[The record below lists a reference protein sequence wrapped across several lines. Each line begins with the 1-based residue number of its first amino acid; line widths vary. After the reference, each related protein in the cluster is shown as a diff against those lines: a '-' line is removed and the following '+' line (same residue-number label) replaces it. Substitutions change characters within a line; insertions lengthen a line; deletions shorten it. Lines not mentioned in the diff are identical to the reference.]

1 MIFPCYYCCVGGT
14 VACGTY
20 GGTNDGAT
28 GILFTE
34 VYGTGVAGETD
45 GVMTEAGTG
54 ALVLFETGTSNFAD
68 CTV

>member
-1 MIFPCYYCCVGGT
+1 
-14 VACGTY
+14 
-20 GGTNDGAT
+20 
-28 GILFTE
+28 LFTE

-54 ALVLFETGTSNFAD
+54 ALVLFETGTSNFVD

>member
-1 MIFPCYYCCVGGT
+1 MIFPYYYCCVGGT

-20 GGTNDGAT
+20 GGTNDGVA

-34 VYGTGVAGETD
+34 VYATMFAGETG